1 MYGASPL
8 LNWTEDD
15 LQRWLYGMKKDPDS
29 LRDEIEGND
38 DYDADDDITQ
48 LEEQLEEIE
57 YLLEHK
63 QEIRDILVRAA
74 MTRIENRNGDPELS
88 NVQRVFEK
96 MASESFK
103 MWVSTVEGRLRSGEH
118 LFGKS
123 KSVPVGSDS
132 QNYSEKLAG
141 QRFKEIVNKVKRY
154 HGVRNITPDM
164 MRMMFQIM
172 GEIGQIE
179 TRHKEALEQLAV
191 DIVSEEFDI
200 PDQML
205 EATLTPPGSELNIEP
220 DEEEDEDED
229 EDGGFE
235 VPKKPKSAQRMEE
248 LEMEVDKRRVI
259 NALMQGAAKK
269 GHYIFHMVAD
279 ELDALDPRLMG
290 LYGKLMSLADFQYWI
305 IPDSVMGGQIGG
317 VEKIEW
323 RKAEKPEDKD
333 EENDMERIDVEEGDD
348 IPVVVAK
355 AWIFPLLVHEL
366 IKGTLELSAIN
377 WADDHLDFE
386 EQKEVIEKA
395 DTPEGEIWGM
405 RLGPG
410 MWEKFL
416 ECIDSENYDIKQ
428 WLFREL
434 TKLPATQF
442 HEFMKEILSG
452 SQRCKEVVDTLK
464 DLHKGDSSDSIEDM
478 FNDTGYEHMPDILD
492 NLGEEPEEDDI
503 ENVETDEV
511 DYSRMSK
518 NEIMKLIDDALDK
531 GDFKKVEELHKF
543 V

>member
-1 MYGASPL
+1 MDIKNKNMKRKNIVNEVTNRVIKEKYR
-8 LNWTEDD
+8 LNKLVE
-15 LQRWLYGMKKDPDS
+15 
-29 LRDEIEGND
+29 
-38 DYDADDDITQ
+38 A
-48 LEEQLEEIE
+48 IE
-57 YLLEHK
+57 Y
-63 QEIRDILVRAA
+63 
-74 MTRIENRNGDPELS
+74 DPEHPERMNPDL
-88 NVQRVFEK
+88 
-96 MASESFK
+96 
-103 MWVSTVEGRLRSGEH
+103 EGRLRSGEH

-132 QNYSEKLAG
+132 QNYSEKIAG

-205 EATLTPPGSELNIEP
+205 EATLTPPGSELSIEP
-220 DEEEDEDED
+220 DEEEDED

-248 LEMEVDKRRVI
+248 LEIEVDKRRVI

-305 IPDSVMGGQIGG
+305 IPDSVMGGQVGG

-333 EENDMERIDVEEGDD
+333 EENDMERIDIEEGDD

-442 HEFMKEILSG
+442 HEFMKEIL
-452 SQRCKEVVDTLK
+452 R
-464 DLHKGDSSDSIEDM
+464 DLHNQDKGDTIEDM
-478 FNDTGYEHMPDILD
+478 FNDTGYDDMEDIID
-492 NLGEEPEEDDI
+492 NLGVEPKEDDI

-531 GDFKKVEELHKF
+531 GDFKKVEELHKY

>member
-1 MYGASPL
+1 
-8 LNWTEDD
+8 
-15 LQRWLYGMKKDPDS
+15 
-29 LRDEIEGND
+29 
-38 DYDADDDITQ
+38 
-48 LEEQLEEIE
+48 
-57 YLLEHK
+57 
-63 QEIRDILVRAA
+63 
-74 MTRIENRNGDPELS
+74 
-88 NVQRVFEK
+88 
-96 MASESFK
+96 
-103 MWVSTVEGRLRSGEH
+103 
-118 LFGKS
+118 
-123 KSVPVGSDS
+123 
-132 QNYSEKLAG
+132 
-141 QRFKEIVNKVKRY
+141 
-154 HGVRNITPDM
+154 
-164 MRMMFQIM
+164 
-172 GEIGQIE
+172 
-179 TRHKEALEQLAV
+179 
-191 DIVSEEFDI
+191 
-200 PDQML
+200 ML
-205 EATLTPPGSELNIEP
+205 EATLTPPGSELSIEP
-220 DEEEDEDED
+220 DEDEDED
-229 EDGGFE
+229 EGEGYE
-235 VPKKPKSAQRMEE
+235 LPKKPKSAQRMEE

-305 IPDSVMGGQIGG
+305 IPDSVMGGQVGG

-333 EENDMERIDVEEGDD
+333 EENDMERIDIEEGDD

-434 TKLPATQF
+434 TKLPASQF

-464 DLHKGDSSDSIEDM
+464 DLHNQDKGDTIEDM
-478 FNDTGYEHMPDILD
+478 FNDTGYDDMEDIID
-492 NLGEEPEEDDI
+492 NLGVEPKEDDV
-503 ENVETDEV
+503 ENIETDEV

-531 GDFKKVEELHKF
+531 GDFKKVEELHKY